1 MPKGLNLGNIFKD
14 KTIGATPMGVPTVVT
29 RSQKGDPSTTAYYVD
44 KANEAKTSSQ
54 REAIVNELQSNLA
67 AGLITEEDAIIV
79 LRNPELG
86 GMNYRS
92 ASGLVSDWTR
102 AAGSDAFRGF
112 GDQLPD
118 SMMEGMGAAGTAS
131 PGAGSY
137 GWDDWSQG
145 SQFFDWQENLRDPA
159 TQRRMRDIEAD
170 RQAAG
175 GPRDFDVL
183 REAERQ
189 AALAERQA
197 ALERGSKLKDE
208 FIAGADASA
217 IQAEINRAEAERKA
231 LLEGQA
237 RQEAS
242 VWKTDAA
249 DTDMLITGDDAEPV
263 GGVDA
268 IPDPDTAA
276 AGVKTASAN
285 VAAAKTPEQKKAA
298 EASLKKAKSI
308 EVKSKKVASDR
319 AKQAKETGIRD
330 ENDLKNRIANDP
342 DFSSKDA
349 ETWLINNR
357 GLTSSQAARWVQD
370 RRLENAGRAPQQPAD
385 SPPAG
390 SPPAGSPPAGSPPAG
405 GFGSG
410 AQNRQ
415 MIQMESPGA
424 LPTPIQSGIGLE
436 QAMATPGEAFQQYRL
451 SQYGGQ
457 PSAAELARAQRTG
470 ALYTGFQ
477 PSYGRFLLSATRP
490 TSDIE
495 LGAFGDE
502 QAEGEAFA
510 RFLRSGQRAPI
521 GDVRSAYGGLADY
534 LTQISQGGMPGGE
547 SGLRYGAV
555 FGQDLG
561 PQQIKGNL
569 LETTMASL
577 GMAPGMGGRTYRNL
591 ANIYATMQAQYGQE
605 AGAANF
611 ANWVS
616 GGLGNQSSPNAFN
629 SFNPTQSTYTPA
641 QQTAIRKMRPT
652 SSDIINRQAIANQM
666 TGGYIG
672 GGWSPTVDEDT
683 YGGLED
689 VMVTGGGF

>member
-1 MPKGLNLGNIFKD
+1 MVMPKGFNLGNIFKD
-14 KTIGATPMGVPTVVT
+14 KTIGAGPGGMPSVVT
-29 RSQKGDPSTTAYYVD
+29 KTEPSVPAEPAVVRMRTADDYINRAKAAWAKPEINVMGYVD
-44 KANEAKTSSQ
+44 TKADRMASILSD
-54 REAIVNELQSNLA
+54 LQSDL
-67 AGLITEEDAIIV
+67 
-79 LRNPELG
+79 
-86 GMNYRS
+86 
-92 ASGLVSDWTR
+92 ASGLIGEEEAIRVLRSPFGPNRVTGGMDYREATGMISGWNR
-102 AAGSDAFRGF
+102 AAGADAFRGF

-118 SMMEGMGAAGTAS
+118 SMLEGMGAAGTAS
-131 PGAGSY
+131 PGAGAFGWTDE
-137 GWDDWSQG
+137 GWDPYSD
-145 SQFFDWQENLRDPA
+145 EA
-159 TQRRMRDIEAD
+159 TEQRLALE
-170 RQAAG
+170 
-175 GPRDFDVL
+175 
-183 REAERQ
+183 EAERQ
-189 AALAERQA
+189 AALKKSSFELGKTPTS
-197 ALERGSKLKDE
+197 LEQNL
-208 FIAGADASA
+208 
-217 IQAEINRAEAERKA
+217 AEAERKRA
-231 LLEGQA
+231 LATMGEGFNLVGSEFQDKIDVNRA
-237 RQEAS
+237 KENVDIAKRDNDAAKKALGDATTDEEKAKAKADADAAKKILDDANTNLKNITTLGGGEPAKKPIVTTTGLLSGVTDLTGLRNAVLSDTGGKLNSLDIEGWLKANGYTSSEAS
-242 VWKTDAA
+242 TLMYNMLKERDAGVKPTGDKPTG
-249 DTDMLITGDDAEPV
+249 DTDGSKDVSGGMVVKSGAQQSEV
-263 GGVDA
+263 GTQPGVDA
-268 IPDPDTAA
+268 
-276 AGVKTASAN
+276 
-285 VAAAKTPEQKKAA
+285 
-298 EASLKKAKSI
+298 
-308 EVKSKKVASDR
+308 
-319 AKQAKETGIRD
+319 ET
-330 ENDLKNRIANDP
+330 
-342 DFSSKDA
+342 
-349 ETWLINNR
+349 
-357 GLTSSQAARWVQD
+357 Q
-370 RRLENAGRAPQQPAD
+370 
-385 SPPAG
+385 
-390 SPPAGSPPAGSPPAG
+390 
-405 GFGSG
+405 
-410 AQNRQ
+410 RQ
-415 MIQMESPGA
+415 MIQMRSAGA
-424 LPTPIQSGIGLE
+424 LPTPIQSGIGLG

-591 ANIYATMQAQYGQE
+591 ANIYDTMQAQYGQE

-652 SSDIINRQAIANQM
+652 SSDIINRQAMANEM

-672 GGWSPTVDEDT
+672 GGWNPRVTDD
-683 YGGLED
+683 LED

>member
-1 MPKGLNLGNIFKD
+1 MPKGFNLGDIFKD
-14 KTIGATPMGVPTVVT
+14 KTIGTTPRGMPVITT
-29 RSQKGDPSTTAYYVD
+29 EFRGDPSTTSYYVD
-44 KANEAKTSSQ
+44 KASKAKTSSQ
-54 REAIVNELQSNLA
+54 REALVNELQSNLA
-67 AGLITEEDAIIV
+67 AGLITEEDAIVV
-79 LRNPELG
+79 LTNPSLDG
-86 GMNYRS
+86 GMNYRA

-102 AAGSDAFRGF
+102 AAGADAFRGF

-137 GWDDWSQG
+137 GWDDWEQG
-145 SQFFDWQENLRDPA
+145 SPFFDWQENLRDPA
-159 TQRRMRDIEAD
+159 MQRQIRNIEAA
-170 RQAAG
+170 RKAAG
-175 GPRDFDVL
+175 GPRDFDL
-183 REAERQ
+183 AREAEKQ
-189 AALAERQA
+189 AEAE
-197 ALERGSKLKDE
+197 
-208 FIAGADASA
+208 A
-217 IQAEINRAEAERKA
+217 IQAEKNRAEAERKA

-276 AGVKTASAN
+276 AGVKAASA
-285 VAAAKTPEQKKAA
+285 ALKGAKTPEQEKAA
-298 EASLKKAKSI
+298 EAALKKAKSI
-308 EVKSKKVASDR
+308 EAQSKKVASDR

-385 SPPAG
+385 SPPAD

-424 LPTPIQSGIGLE
+424 LPTPIQSGIGLG
-436 QAMATPGEAFQQYRL
+436 QAMASPGEAFQQYRL

-470 ALYTGFQ
+470 ALFTGFQ

-591 ANIYATMQAQYGQE
+591 SNIYDSMQAQYGQE

-652 SSDIINRQAIANQM
+652 SSDIINRQAMANEM

-672 GGWSPTVDEDT
+672 GGWNPRVTDD
-683 YGGLED
+683 LED